1 MAKLSQK
8 QLDELVKKRKENK
21 ANIIGEDESLNHVP
35 FDKKIINEIMD
46 SKKESAYKYK
56 LPNNILNSIDEGIPY
71 VNPNEFPELKIKGKY
86 SSDRQNKGANLFL
99 LKETDHILDK
109 INKGK
114 NKNATLNFLVWVG
127 LQTIKGMN
135 GSIDIRV
142 HDSTYADGE
151 MITDFIKTS

>member
-8 QLDELVKKRKENK
+8 QLDELVKKRKEK
-21 ANIIGEDESLNHVP
+21 EAENIEMEDSVEHVS
-35 FDKKIINEIMD
+35 FDKKMINEIMD
-46 SKKESAYKYK
+46 NKKESAYKYK
-56 LPNNILNSIDEGIPY
+56 LPNNILNNIEEGVPY
-71 VNPNEFPELKIKGKY
+71 VNPDEFPELNIRGKY
-86 SSDRQNKGANLFL
+86 SSERQNKGANLFL

-114 NKNATLNFLVWVG
+114 NKNATLNFLIWVG

-135 GSIDIRV
+135 GSIDVKV

-151 MITDFIKTS
+151 VVTDFLKE

>member
-8 QLDELVKKRKENK
+8 QLDELVKKRKLNEAGK
-21 ANIIGEDESLNHVP
+21 IEKEESEEHVS
-35 FDKKIINEIMD
+35 FDKKMISEIMD

-56 LPNNILNSIDEGIPY
+56 LPNNTLNSIEEGVPY
-71 VNPNEFPELKIKGKY
+71 VNTDEFPDLNIKGKY
-86 SSDRQNKGANLFL
+86 SSERQNKGANLFL

-114 NKNATLNFLVWVG
+114 NKNATLNFLIWVG

-135 GSIDIRV
+135 GSIDVRV

-151 MITDFIKTS
+151 VVTEFLKE

>member
-8 QLDELVKKRKENK
+8 QLDELVKKRKDSK
-21 ANIIGEDESLNHVP
+21 DNITEDDESLNHVP

-56 LPNNILNSIDEGIPY
+56 LPNNILNSIEEGIPY
-71 VNPNEFPELKIKGKY
+71 VNPDEFPELKIKGKY
-86 SSDRQNKGANLFL
+86 SSDRQ
-99 LKETDHILDK
+99 
-109 INKGK
+109 NKGK

-151 MITDFIKTS
+151 MITDFIKAP